1 MENSLHAIVAKAPV
15 MPVVTLQRGADA
27 VPLARALLA
36 GGLPVIEITLR
47 TAAGLEAIRR
57 IRAEVE
63 GVIVGAGT
71 VTTPADVDEA
81 LAAGAE
87 FLVSPGA
94 TPALLNAGVGCGAPF
109 MPGIATASE
118 LMVCLDKGLDTL
130 KFFPAHAIGGA
141 NGLKALAGPFPQV
154 SFCPTGGIGL
164 AQLDEYFAVA
174 AVKTLGGS
182 WMAPASRI
190 AEQDWRGITALA
202 TQAAAKV
209 AELRPRQGD

>member
-1 MENSLHAIVAKAPV
+1 MENSLHTIVARAPL
-15 MPVVTLQRGADA
+15 MPVVTLRSGADA

-71 VTTPADVDEA
+71 VTTPADVDDA

-94 TPALLNAGVGCGAPF
+94 TPALLNAGVGCGVPF

-118 LMVCLDKGLDTL
+118 LMTCVDKGLDIL

-141 NGLKALAGPFPQV
+141 NALKALAGPFPQV

-164 AQLDEYFAVA
+164 AQLDEYFAIP

-190 AEQDWRGITALA
+190 AEQEWRGITALA
-202 TQAAAKV
+202 AQAV
-209 AELRPRQGD
+209 ARVVELRPRGG